1 MHATFNIPQS
11 HRSADWTDSRVLAN
25 RPQTIAVVD
34 GNTTVF
40 ASIETAMGAACHTVL
55 LLDSDAHAY
64 ADIRRL
70 QPSLVVLCISLD
82 NPGPVQLLTMLQ
94 MDSKTRSIPVT
105 TVAIENDDDADDS
118 EDVAA
123 GDPPPSVWLN

>member
-11 HRSADWTDSRVLAN
+11 HHGPDWTDSRVLAN
-25 RPQTIAVVD
+25 RLQTIAVVD
-34 GNTTVF
+34 GNDTVF

-82 NPGPVQLLTMLQ
+82 NPAPVQLLTMLK
-94 MDSKTRSIPVT
+94 MDSKTRSIPVA
-105 TVAIENDDDADDS
+105 TVVIDNDDDTVDS

-123 GDPPPSVWLN
+123 AEAPVSVWVN